1 VSGRE
6 GLLKTEYSDW
16 YPNMVADFWCRA
28 GWLVDTVLQQLRSG
42 ESRWQPEDRVACDQ
56 HFVSTGAPEDM
67 DPPPRA
73 GWGKVKNR
81 AYTQMERRWE
91 LFQDRR

>member
-1 VSGRE
+1 VE
-6 GLLKTEYSDW
+6 
-16 YPNMVADFWCRA
+16 
-28 GWLVDTVLQQLRSG
+28 TVLQQLRSG

-56 HFVSTGAPEDM
+56 HFVSTGAPEGM
-67 DPPPRA
+67 HPLPRA

-81 AYTQMERRWE
+81 AYTKMERRWE